1 MKEKKKI
8 LFICLLVS
16 LSFGKDIEWMKYK
29 EGLLNNNDKPIFYV
43 LSASYCIFCK
53 RDIKMMN
60 ETPTLKKYIED
71 NFVNIYEKST
81 GNNVAA
87 GRTYTSE
94 SSNPKKFVLNPGMY
108 EVKILTLG
116 NHKGNKDSVTIT
128 IEEGKTVEKIFSF

>member
-1 MKEKKKI
+1 MKKI

-60 ETPTLKKYIED
+60 ENPTLKKYIED
-71 NFVNIYEKST
+71 NFVNIYEERDVE
-81 GNNVAA
+81 NVPSYLDQMI
-87 GRTYTSE
+87 TPVYY
-94 SSNPKKFVLNPGMY
+94 VLDADG
-108 EVKILTLG
+108 KILDTL
-116 NHKGNKDSVTIT
+116 KGTQSKDNLLKFLNKNLYKFK
-128 IEEGKTVEKIFSF
+128 EARK

>member
-1 MKEKKKI
+1 MKKI

-60 ETPTLKKYIED
+60 ENPTLKKYIED
-71 NFVNIYEKST
+71 NFVNIYEERDVE
-81 GNNVAA
+81 NVPSYLDQMI
-87 GRTYTSE
+87 TPVYY
-94 SSNPKKFVLNPGMY
+94 VLDTDG
-108 EVKILTLG
+108 KILDTL
-116 NHKGNKDSVTIT
+116 KGTQSKDNLLKFLNKNLYKFK
-128 IEEGKTVEKIFSF
+128 EARK

>member
-1 MKEKKKI
+1 MKKI

-60 ETPTLKKYIED
+60 ETL
-71 NFVNIYEKST
+71 
-81 GNNVAA
+81 
-87 GRTYTSE
+87 
-94 SSNPKKFVLNPGMY
+94 
-108 EVKILTLG
+108 
-116 NHKGNKDSVTIT
+116 H
-128 IEEGKTVEKIFSF
+128 